1 MESPTYTLT
10 NTFTYPNA
18 IIRVYRPNLTEEE
31 RAKRH
36 QAIYDAA
43 VKILK
48 EVAKNEH
55 RTV

>member
-10 NTFTYPNA
+10 NTFTCPNA

-36 QAIYDAA
+36 QDLYDAA

-48 EVAKNEH
+48 EVAKYEH